1 MNETIQLADSSQ
13 SQAIALLVNKAYR
26 PDANSG
32 GWTHESDLVAGD
44 RTSADQIVQQITP
57 SSPVLVAVRNDEI
70 VACVQVTCDESD
82 CWIGML
88 ATLPTEQN
96 SGMGKKMLLA
106 AETYAVKNFAPAR
119 LMMSVLS
126 SRPELLSFYQRRG
139 YKLTGNTTDYPLNAG
154 VGTPLLN
161 DLLVLEMSKMPPEIS
176 MD

>member
-1 MNETIQLADSSQ
+1 MNEAIHLADASQ
-13 SQAIALLVNKAYR
+13 SGAIAALVNKAYR

-44 RTSADQIVQQITP
+44 RTSAELVAQQITP

-70 VACVQVTCDESD
+70 IACVQVTCDASD

-96 SGMGKKMLLA
+96 SGLGKRMLLA
-106 AETYAVKNFAPAR
+106 AEIYAVKNFAPTR

-126 SRPELLSFYQRRG
+126 SRSELLSFYQRRG
-139 YKLTGNTTDYPLNAG
+139 YKLTGKTTDYPLNAG
-154 VGTPLLN
+154 VGTPLL
-161 DLLVLEMSKMPPEIS
+161 DELHVLELSKTLSDIS
-176 MD
+176 VV